1 MGEPVGVGVVGVGAI
16 SEAYLETI
24 EVLTSLRLV
33 AVCDVDHDRA
43 AMAAERRAGVRPL
56 TMDELLA
63 DPEVDV
69 VVNLTPPA
77 QHASVALAAIA
88 AGKSV
93 YNEKPLAV
101 TVAEGRELL
110 RAAAIAGVRVGAAP
124 DTVLGHGVQ
133 SARHYLDAGLIGP
146 PSAAVASF
154 MCPGHESW
162 HPRPEFYYALGGG
175 PLYDMGPYYVTALVT
190 LLGPVVSVVG
200 AGNAPRATRTIP
212 SGPRSGESIP
222 VEVLTH
228 VAGVVIHE
236 CGAVS
241 TITMSFDAVGT
252 RAEPIEVHGPAGSL
266 VVPDPNRFD
275 GSVLLRSV
283 GDDAW
288 RVLPE
293 AGGYAVGGRGL
304 GVAELMTPQDPAH
317 ARTSGALAL
326 HVLEVLEALIESAR
340 EGRAIEVTSPAIQPA
355 PVPMWPEPRWPG
367 FIRPDL
373 ASQAAKHA

>member
-1 MGEPVGVGVVGVGAI
+1 MGEPIGVGVVGMGAI
-16 SEAYLETI
+16 SEAYLETLD
-24 EVLTSLRLV
+24 VLTSLRLL
-33 AVCDVDHDRA
+33 AVCDVDHERA
-43 AMAAERRAGVRPL
+43 VMAAERRPGVRPL
-56 TMDELLA
+56 AVDELLA

-77 QHASVALAAIA
+77 HHSSVALAAIA

-110 RAAAIAGVRVGAAP
+110 HAAAIAGVRVGAAP
-124 DTVLGHGVQ
+124 DTVLGRGVQ
-133 SARHYLDAGLIGP
+133 SARHYLDAGVIGP

-162 HPRPEFYYALGGG
+162 HPRPDFYYALGGG

-190 LLGPVVSVVG
+190 LLGPVMSVVG
-200 AGNAPRATRTIP
+200 AGNAPRTTRTIR
-212 SGPRSGESIP
+212 SGPRAGETIP

-228 VAGVVIHE
+228 VAGIVTHE
-236 CGAVS
+236 SGAVS

-252 RAEPIEVHGPAGSL
+252 RAEPIEVHGPVGSL

-283 GDDAW
+283 GNNAW
-288 RVLPE
+288 SGLPE
-293 AGGYAVGGRGL
+293 AGGYAVGGRGI
-304 GVAELMTPQDPAH
+304 GVAELMTAHDPAH

-326 HVLEVLEALIESAR
+326 HVLNVLEALIDSAR
-340 EGRAIEVTSPAIQPA
+340 GGRAIEVTSPAVQPP
-355 PVPMWPEPRWPG
+355 PVPMWREPSWP
-367 FIRPDL
+367 
-373 ASQAAKHA
+373 S

>member
-1 MGEPVGVGVVGVGAI
+1 VGEPIGVGVVGMGAI
-16 SEAYLETI
+16 SEAYLETLD
-24 EVLTSLRLV
+24 VLTSLRLL
-33 AVCDVDHDRA
+33 AVCDVEHDRA
-43 AMAAERRAGVRPL
+43 VMAAERRPGVRPL
-56 TMDELLA
+56 AVDELLA

-77 QHASVALAAIA
+77 HHSSVALAAIA

-124 DTVLGHGVQ
+124 DTVLGRGVQ

-190 LLGPVVSVVG
+190 LLGPAMSVVG
-200 AGNAPRATRTIP
+200 AGNAPRTTRTIR
-212 SGPRSGESIP
+212 SGPRAGETIP

-228 VAGVVIHE
+228 VAGIVTHE
-236 CGAVS
+236 SGAVS

-252 RAEPIEVHGPAGSL
+252 RAEPIEVHGPVGSL

-283 GDDAW
+283 GNNAW
-288 RVLPE
+288 SGLPE
-293 AGGYAVGGRGL
+293 AGGYAVGGRGI
-304 GVAELMTPQDPAH
+304 GVAELMTAHEPAH

-326 HVLEVLEALIESAR
+326 HVLNVLEALIDSAR

-355 PVPMWPEPRWPG
+355 PVPMWREPSWP
-367 FIRPDL
+367 
-373 ASQAAKHA
+373 S